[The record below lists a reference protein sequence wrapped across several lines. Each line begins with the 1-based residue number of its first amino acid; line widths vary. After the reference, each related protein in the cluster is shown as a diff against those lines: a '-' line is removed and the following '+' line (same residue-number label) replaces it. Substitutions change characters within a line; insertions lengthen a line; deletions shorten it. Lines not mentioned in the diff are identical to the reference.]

1 MRICI
6 PTETDEGLKAQVH
19 AHFGSAS
26 YFTIYDTDK
35 ESIETVD
42 NTNRHHAHGTC
53 HPMKTLGAKGIHVVV
68 CSGMGARAAV
78 GLNASGIKAYRAVR
92 GTVSQVIKQFE
103 LGSLEEITPE
113 NACSQHSCH

>member
-1 MRICI
+1 MKICI

-26 YFTIYDTDK
+26 YFTIYDTEK

-42 NTNRHHAHGTC
+42 NANTHHAHGTC
-53 HPMKTLGAKGIHVVV
+53 QPMKTLGAKRIDAVV
-68 CSGMGARAAV
+68 CAGMGARAV
-78 GLNASGIKAYRAVR
+78 QGLNASGIKAFRVGQ

-103 LGSLEEITPE
+103 QGSLEEITPE